1 MQGQSP
7 VAAPGVPA
15 SGPALFFSPTWEGS
29 CCQSVGVSAAPPSP
43 PLVSGPRLQPPSES
57 ALLSQGNF
65 SGSVWPLLE
74 LHAITPR
81 CVLLNGKW
89 NSLETAQK
97 AEPGGPRGPQ
107 FSLRGPARAQG
118 HWLARAAPRRWLWW
132 RVGPGD
138 GQETGP
144 QASSGLS
151 LELPAAAGLE
161 TGERRNGEVSAAP
174 SGYAQLPAGT
184 ETRFQKQIP
193 SFFNHFFSLW

>member
-1 MQGQSP
+1 M
-7 VAAPGVPA
+7 GV
-15 SGPALFFSPTWEGS
+15 L
-29 CCQSVGVSAAPPSP
+29 AAPPHSP

-65 SGSVWPLLE
+65 SGSVRPLLE

-97 AEPGGPRGPQ
+97 AEPGSPRGPQ

-118 HWLARAAPRRWLWW
+118 HWLARAAPRRWPWW

-144 QASSGLS
+144 QASPGLS
-151 LELPAAAGLE
+151 LELPVAAGLE
-161 TGERRNGEVSAAP
+161 TGERRNGEVSVAP

>member
-29 CCQSVGVSAAPPSP
+29 CCQSVGVLAAPPSP

-65 SGSVWPLLE
+65 SGSVRPLLE

-144 QASSGLS
+144 QASPVVLRAPCSCGAGDWREKKWGGFCGS
-151 LELPAAAGLE
+151 LGV
-161 TGERRNGEVSAAP
+161 RSAP
-174 SGYAQLPAGT
+174 SRHRDEVP
-184 ETRFQKQIP
+184 ETD
-193 SFFNHFFSLW
+193 SVFF

>member
-29 CCQSVGVSAAPPSP
+29 CCQSVGVLAAPPSP

-65 SGSVWPLLE
+65 SESVRPLLE

-107 FSLRGPARAQG
+107 FSLRGPALAQG
-118 HWLARAAPRRWLWW
+118 HWLAEQP
-132 RVGPGD
+132 PGGGRGGGL
-138 GQETGP
+138 GQETARR
-144 QASSGLS
+144 QAPRPPRLS